1 MQKGWPRLY
10 RSLHASRWSWN
21 AASDRA
27 TGGIVTR
34 KMGHSDSSYSG
45 RDRDESFL
53 SRGSLI
59 EKESYY
65 AVASTSLVFRQLFD
79 QVSSTYTYLLADRHT
94 REAVLIDSVFEQHA
108 RDAALVRELGLTL
121 LCTLDTHCHADH
133 VTGAWLMR
141 AALGSKIGLS
151 REYRANNVD
160 LALSHGDSVRFGA
173 HSLEVRATPGH
184 TSGCVSL
191 VDAERKMVFTGDALL
206 VRGAG
211 RTDFQQGDAGRLF
224 RSIREQLLTLPDE
237 CLVFPGHD
245 YEGRTSSTIGEE
257 RLYNPRIGGGAREED
272 FVGYMTNLG
281 LPHPKRL
288 AVALPANLRAG
299 EPEGGRAPAGA
310 DWGPVVTTYAGLA
323 EIAPEWVA
331 RHRGAVHV
339 LDVRTP
345 AEYEGEL
352 GHLDGAQLIPLDDLR
367 ARASEVSTDRPVVVV
382 CQTGKRSGLGTVILG
397 EAGVAQTANVAGG
410 MVRWRE
416 LGLPS

>member
-1 MQKGWPRLY
+1 
-10 RSLHASRWSWN
+10 
-21 AASDRA
+21 
-27 TGGIVTR
+27 
-34 KMGHSDSSYSG
+34 
-45 RDRDESFL
+45 
-53 SRGSLI
+53 
-59 EKESYY
+59 
-65 AVASTSLVFRQLFD
+65 VASTPLIFRQLFD
-79 QVSSTYTYLLADRHT
+79 QVSSTYSYLLADRHT

-108 RDAALVRELGLTL
+108 RDAALIRELGLKL

-141 AALGSKIGLS
+141 VALGSKIGLS
-151 REYRANNVD
+151 KEYRAKNVD
-160 LALSHGDSVRFGA
+160 LTLSHGDSVRFGA
-173 HSLEVRATPGH
+173 HLLEVRATPGH

-299 EPEGGRAPAGA
+299 EPEDGRAPAGA

-323 EIAPEWVA
+323 EIAAEWVA
-331 RHRGAVHV
+331 RHRAEVHV

-345 AEYEGEL
+345 AEYDGEL

-397 EAGVAQTANVAGG
+397 EAGVARTANVAGG